1 MSYRVANLRPCTTP
15 PPWAPGR
22 RPTGRCTATSP
33 PVAAQGWLSAAGCS
47 PWPSLAVL
55 GVAQRNTL
63 AEEPVTFVVLTV
75 LVVFLG
81 GLGAAAVAGVLRAG
95 RSSIAVGPDG
105 ITSNRLSPASWPW
118 SHLESVA
125 VQVTLRRGLLVTS
138 PGPKTLRTDAKIV
151 ILIQPR
157 GRSADD
163 AFRIRVLA
171 PTFTSGENIPIVRD
185 LDAAFRAY
193 GGPRYAGVSETLTH
207 TL

>member
-1 MSYRVANLRPCTTP
+1 MHDAAPAGSWTPAHGPLHRYLSPSRRVGLSVGGGMLA
-15 PPWAPGR
+15 
-22 RPTGRCTATSP
+22 
-33 PVAAQGWLSAAGCS
+33 VAVA
-47 PWPSLAVL
+47 LAVL
-55 GVAQRNTL
+55 GVVQRNTL

-81 GLGAAAVAGVLRAG
+81 GLGSAAVAGVLRAG
-95 RSSIAVGPDG
+95 RSSIVVSPDG
-105 ITSNRLSPASWPW
+105 VTSNRLSPASWSW
-118 SHLESVA
+118 SDLESVT

-151 ILIQPR
+151 LLIQPR